1 MTIENKVLERVK
13 KMIALVLIEVATSR
27 IEAART
33 ELAETEASE

>member
-1 MTIENKVLERVK
+1 MKTSTQKYE
-13 KMIALVLIEVATSR
+13 LVLDDTRV